1 MARAHLPV
9 RVSAVSRQR
18 RTRKT
23 PHPECHRLRC
33 SWAHW
38 HRGSAHSGPSGRTF
52 AARTV
57 TLTHHVQRA
66 KTHTPARVSALNRQR
81 RTRKVS
87 DPACY
92 RLRCPWGGWHRSS
105 VHSRPSGR
113 SLFRPSRN
121 PHLPSLRVNGRR
133 HTYRLGLVWLVASFA
148 LVRLHTRHAIACGAH
163 GHTGT
168 AAAPIAG
175 RQVERSQPGP

>member
-9 RVSAVSRQR
+9 RVSAVSRQPPA
-18 RTRKT
+18 RKT
-23 PHPECHRLRC
+23 PYPACHRLWC

-38 HRGSAHSGPSGRTF
+38 HRGSAYSGPSGRTF

-113 SLFRPSRN
+113 SFTCPSRN

-133 HTYRLGLVWLVASFA
+133 HSYRLGLTQPDRAMKVAIQ
-148 LVRLHTRHAIACGAH
+148 VRSRPGSTPRQPVA
-163 GHTGT
+163 T
-168 AAAPIAG
+168 ARYKTYRENI
-175 RQVERSQPGP
+175 EK